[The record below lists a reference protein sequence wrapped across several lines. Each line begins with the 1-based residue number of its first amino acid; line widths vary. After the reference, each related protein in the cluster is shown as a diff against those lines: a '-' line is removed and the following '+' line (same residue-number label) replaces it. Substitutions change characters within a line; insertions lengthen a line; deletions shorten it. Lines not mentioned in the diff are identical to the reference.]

1 MKKVVFRLKRVWE
14 GRDLWAEILR
24 GRKTVEYRNNT
35 DYWRSRLL
43 EGKSPRIAWFTVGY
57 PKNNVPRLE
66 AVITEIHIKLDLIHT
81 HFRDVVLISD
91 IIPPLS
97 SV

>member
-1 MKKVVFRLKRVWE
+1 
-14 GRDLWAEILR
+14 
-24 GRKTVEYRNNT
+24 
-35 DYWRSRLL
+35 
-43 EGKSPRIAWFTVGY
+43 
-57 PKNNVPRLE
+57 VPRLE